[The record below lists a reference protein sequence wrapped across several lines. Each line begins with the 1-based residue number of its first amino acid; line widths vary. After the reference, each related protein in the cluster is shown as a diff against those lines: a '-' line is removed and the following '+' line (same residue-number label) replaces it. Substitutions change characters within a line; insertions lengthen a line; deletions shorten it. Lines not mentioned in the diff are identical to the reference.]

1 MKKHQITQDIEKNSN
16 PVTEKYYLLTRNE
29 DDALSRGLTPDV
41 QTNDQILRIINK
53 PDFTDLDSKEKH
65 LLWKYRYSLKND
77 ERYKKGVVKFLFSVN
92 WEKEK
97 EELEAIE
104 MLSEWDIDI
113 EQAIPMLSN
122 IFSSNEDYPPIVNS
136 KK

>member
-1 MKKHQITQDIEKNSN
+1 MKKHQIVQDLEKNSN

-53 PDFTDLDSKEKH
+53 PDFTVPDSKEKH

-77 ERYKKGVVKFLFSVN
+77 ERYKKGVVKFLLSVN

-122 IFSSNEDYPPIVNS
+122 IFSSNENYPAIVNS